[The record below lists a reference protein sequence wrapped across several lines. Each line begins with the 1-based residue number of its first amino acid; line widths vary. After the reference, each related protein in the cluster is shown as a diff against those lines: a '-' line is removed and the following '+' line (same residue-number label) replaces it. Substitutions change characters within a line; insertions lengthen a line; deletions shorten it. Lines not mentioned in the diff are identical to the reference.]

1 MIIDVF
7 QDTVCPWCRIGKKNL
22 IDALQQWTGEPVTI
36 RYRSYYLDPNVPP
49 QGYPY
54 RAFMEGLFRSAQA
67 AEQMFQRVTEAGQ
80 QVGLTF
86 RFDQIE
92 YRPNTRASHTLIKLT
107 PADQVSDMVEA
118 IYRAH
123 FEEGKD
129 IGNVEVLADLA
140 ASFGMDRED
149 TKAQIEAGAKDTE
162 IQADIALAR
171 EYQIT
176 GVPFFVVNESIGL
189 SGAHPAENFL
199 KAFAEASK

>member
-22 IDALQQWTGEPVTI
+22 MDALKQWTGEPVTI
-36 RYRSYYLDPNVPP
+36 RYRSYFLDPNVPP

-54 RAFMEGLFRSAQA
+54 RAFMESLFGNAQA
-67 AEQMFQRVTEAGQ
+67 AEQMFARVTEAGRH
-80 QVGLTF
+80 VGVTF

-92 YRPNTRASHTLIKLT
+92 YRPNTGASHNLIKLT
-107 PADQVSDMVEA
+107 PEEQVTDMVEA

-129 IGNVEVLADLA
+129 IGNINVLADLA
-140 ASFGMDRED
+140 AAFGMDRED
-149 TKAQIEAGAKDTE
+149 VKAQIEAGAKDEE
-162 IQADIALAR
+162 IDVDIALAR
-171 EYQIT
+171 EYQIS

-199 KAFAEASK
+199 KVFAEVSK